1 MIHIEGRNIS
11 PFLPGDKHLAHL
23 CQRNRKR
30 YELNIKWREKL
41 GEILEKIL
49 RTPTLWKDEEVTS
62 WFGHDPSVPTD
73 PYPTALLIVRVPKII
88 AGSEHLR
95 LEVSMGLDKAFAAFL
110 CEMRGTASA
119 GVHVDI
125 DVV

>member
-11 PFLPGDKHLAHL
+11 PYLPGDKHLAHL

-30 YELNIKWREKL
+30 YELNTKWREKL
-41 GEILEKIL
+41 SEILEKII

-73 PYPTALLIVRVPKII
+73 PYPTALLIVRVPKAI
-88 AGSEHLR
+88 ASTEHLR
-95 LEVSMGLDKAFAAFL
+95 LEVGLQLYKAFATFL
-110 CEMRGTASA
+110 CAMRDTTSA
-119 GVHVDI
+119 KVHVDI